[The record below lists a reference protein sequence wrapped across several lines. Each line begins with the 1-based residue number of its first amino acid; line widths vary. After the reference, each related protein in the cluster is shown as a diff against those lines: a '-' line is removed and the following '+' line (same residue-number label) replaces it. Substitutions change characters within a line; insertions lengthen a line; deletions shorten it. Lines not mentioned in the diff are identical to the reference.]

1 MKVKLVIILSFIGII
16 IGQEVRA
23 QKIDEAWLEAINS
36 GKKFYLEAKYND
48 ALESFRKASQ
58 IVPTDSTAFIYLI
71 DCASKLS
78 KPAILYTSIEKLEF
92 TDYRS
97 LWMYI
102 KGISMARDVQKDLD
116 RANKYLAKAQQLYP
130 SSKEL
135 KAEEIRNL
143 FIAGNFNGTKQKI
156 HEYLSAYPKSYA
168 QLTILLDIEFNID
181 KNYEEILSILKS
193 SIVEFPDSL
202 YLRELEANVY
212 LIQKNLVIAKSKFE
226 EILVRDPKDA
236 KAYYNLARIYYD
248 MEDGN
253 KAVEFSEKAIELDSL
268 FSDAIYNLGTY
279 YYDLGLSYNQAIGEM
294 SPEQYVEQGKEIEDS
309 AIVLLRKAK
318 PYFERVIRIRPDE
331 LDAYANLNTLNLM
344 LGNLSSNMLVS
355 SEFKQKQVPEKSTK
369 GESMPLVMAENS
381 ESSRRKTLDAGKN
394 DDFVSSE
401 LEMHNL
407 DIQYPS
413 ADSAGLHKGETG
425 QIRFVIINK
434 GNSKSGGL
442 EAAIMEPVA
451 IPDLEYN
458 PTLHLKSL
466 IPGDSVQVEIPIKYL
481 LNNAQTTG
489 IDKMAGSAS
498 KLRIFVKDSA
508 GFSSGLQ
515 EISIKLSHGIAN
527 RSNYSATED
536 IAFNPYSGGRNFLLI
551 IAIDD
556 YQSWPKLKN
565 AVNDASS
572 VKDVLIKKY
581 RFIPDFMYE
590 LYNSDASK
598 EKLRNVLIKI
608 KQDITENDN
617 LVIYYAGHGDY
628 NTDFNEGA
636 WIPYDAK
643 LNVQADYL
651 SNSTLLSYL
660 KSLQSRHIFLIADAC
675 FSGSLFVSDAEVA
688 YQENNDKLKSRW
700 ALSSG
705 NMEYVT
711 DGAGSG
717 HSPFA
722 KFLVQALNDNKRDRI
737 SVSELISYVKFMVK
751 NASQQ
756 SPVGKPLR
764 VTGNEGGD
772 YIFYAK

>member
-1 MKVKLVIILSFIGII
+1 MKIKQVLIFLIATIIFPELIP
-16 IGQEVRA
+16 A
-23 QKIDEAWLEAINS
+23 QKVDEAWLDAINS
-36 GKKFYLEAKYND
+36 GKKFYAAAKYTD
-48 ALESFRKASQ
+48 ALESFLKASQ

-78 KPAILYTSIEKLEF
+78 KPSLVYSSIEKLEF
-92 TDYRS
+92 TEYRS
-97 LWMYI
+97 PWIYI
-102 KGISMARDVQKDLD
+102 KGIVMARDIQKDMD
-116 RANKYLAKAQQLYP
+116 RANKYLGKAQQLYP
-130 SSKEL
+130 GNREL
-135 KAEEIRNL
+135 KAEEIKNL
-143 FIAGNFNGTKQKI
+143 FVSGNFKGSKQKI
-156 HEYLSAYPKSYA
+156 REYIAAYPKSYA
-168 QLTILLDIEFNID
+168 QLAILLHITFNID
-181 KNYEEILSILKS
+181 KDYPEVLNILKT
-193 SIVEFPDSL
+193 SIAQYPDSL

-212 LIQKNLVIAKSKFE
+212 LIQKDSATAKSKFE

-236 KAYYNLARIYYD
+236 KAYYNLARIYHD
-248 MEDGN
+248 MEDIQ
-253 KAVEFSEKAIELDSL
+253 KAVEYSEKAIALDSL

-279 YYDLGLSYNQAIGEM
+279 YYYWGLSYNQGLSEM
-294 SPEQYVEQGKEIEDS
+294 TPEQYVEQGKEIEDS
-309 AIVLLRKAK
+309 AILLLTMAK
-318 PYFERVIRIRPDE
+318 PYFEKVIRLRPDE
-331 LDAYANLNTLNLM
+331 LDAYQNLSTLNVM
-344 LGNLSSNMLVS
+344 LGNLNANKLVS
-355 SEFKQKQVPEKSTK
+355 SEFKQKQIPEQSIKSERMPEKML
-369 GESMPLVMAENS
+369 ERDENAGRKS
-381 ESSRRKTLDAGKN
+381 LSSFKDEEAT
-394 DDFVSSE
+394 SE

-407 DIQYPS
+407 EIQYPS
-413 ADSAGLHKGETG
+413 TDSAGLHKGETG
-425 QIRFVIINK
+425 HIRFIIANE
-434 GNSKSGGL
+434 GSSKSGGL
-442 EAAIMEPVA
+442 EAVVMEPVA
-451 IPDLEYN
+451 IPDLEYSSN
-458 PTLHLKSL
+458 LHLKSL
-466 IPGDSVQVEIPIKYL
+466 MAGDSIQVDIPIKFRM
-481 LNNAQTTG
+481 NNAQTAG
-489 IDKMAGSAS
+489 IEKMTNMVS
-498 KLRIFVKDSA
+498 KLRLFVKDSA

-515 EISIKLSHGIAN
+515 EIAIKLSHGIIN
-527 RSNYSATED
+527 KGTYSATED
-536 IAFNPYSGGRNFLLI
+536 IVFNPYTGGRNFLLI

-572 VKDVLIKKY
+572 VKDVLTKKY
-581 RFIPDFMYE
+581 RFIPDFIYE

-598 EKLRNVLIKI
+598 DKLRNVLIKI

-617 LVIYYAGHGDY
+617 LIIYYAGHGDY

-660 KSLQSRHIFLIADAC
+660 KSLQSRHIFLVADAC

-705 NMEYVT
+705 NMEYVA
-711 DGAGSG
+711 DGAGSE

-764 VTGNEGGD
+764 VEGNEGGD
-772 YIFYAK
+772 YIFYSK

>member
-1 MKVKLVIILSFIGII
+1 MNIKPAIVFTYIAFIF
-16 IGQEVRA
+16 GQNVNA
-23 QKIDEAWLEAINS
+23 QKIDESWLEAINS
-36 GKKFYLEAKYND
+36 GKKFYSQAKYND
-48 ALESFRKASQ
+48 AIESFRKASQ
-58 IVPTDSTAFIYLI
+58 IVPTDTTAYIYLI
-71 DCASKLS
+71 DCGSKLS
-78 KPAILYTSIEKLEF
+78 KPLIVYNSIEKLEF

-97 LWMYI
+97 AWMYI
-102 KGISMARDVQKDLD
+102 KGIATARDIQKDLD
-116 RANKYLAKAQQLYP
+116 KANKYLAQAMQLYP
-130 SSKEL
+130 ANKDL
-135 KAEEIRNL
+135 KAEEIKNL
-143 FIAGNFNGTKQKI
+143 FLDANYKVTKQKI
-156 HEYLSAYPKSYA
+156 NEFLSAYPKSYA
-168 QLTILLDIEFNID
+168 QLAILLHITFSID
-181 KNYEEILSILKS
+181 KDYPEALRILKT
-193 SIVEFPDSL
+193 SIEEFPDSI

-212 LIQKNLVIAKSKFE
+212 LIQKDAVTAKSKFE

-248 MEDGN
+248 MEDGK
-253 KAVEFSEKAIELDSL
+253 KAVELSEKAIGLDSL

-279 YYDLGLSYNQAIGEM
+279 YYYWGLSYNQALSEM
-294 SPEQYVEQGKEIEDS
+294 SPEQYVFQGKEVEDS
-309 AIVLLRKAK
+309 AILLLRKAK
-318 PYFERVIRIRPDE
+318 PYFEKVIRLRPDE
-331 LDAYANLNTLNLM
+331 LDAYENLSTLNVM
-344 LGNLSSNMLVS
+344 LGNLSSNKLIS
-355 SEFKQKQVPEKSTK
+355 FELTQKPSPEKNIQAQR
-369 GESMPLVMAENS
+369 MPEKMAERD
-381 ESSRRKTLDAGKN
+381 EN
-394 DDFVSSE
+394 DTKKSMDVVKEDDYASSE

-407 DIQYPS
+407 EMQYPTT
-413 ADSAGLHKGETG
+413 DSSGLHKGETG
-425 QIRFVIINK
+425 HIRFVIANQ
-434 GNSKSGGL
+434 GNMKSGGL
-442 EAAIMEPVA
+442 EAVIMEPLA

-458 PTLHLKSL
+458 ASLRLKSL
-466 IPGDSVQVEIPIKYL
+466 MPGDSVQVEIPVKYL
-481 LNNAQTTG
+481 MNNAQTAG
-489 IDKMAGSAS
+489 MDKLANIGS
-498 KLRIFVKDSA
+498 KLRIFIKDST

-515 EISIKLSHGIAN
+515 EVAIKLSHGLAN
-527 RSNYSATED
+527 QANYSATED
-536 IAFNPYSGGRNFLLI
+536 IVFNPYTGGRNFLLI

-572 VKDVLIKKY
+572 VKDVLTKKY
-581 RFIPDFMYE
+581 RFVPDFMYE

-643 LNVQADYL
+643 LNSSADYL

-675 FSGSLFVSDAEVA
+675 FSGSLFVSDAEVT

-705 NMEYVT
+705 NLEYVA
-711 DGAGSG
+711 DGAGAE

-722 KFLVQALNDNKRDRI
+722 KFLVQALNDNKRDKI
-737 SVSELISYVKFMVK
+737 SVSELVSYVKFMVK

-772 YIFYAK
+772 YIFYSK